1 MLSGMLNFTERK
13 MLAEINLLSADTGK
27 KKKKRNS
34 TAVVVQVMITPP

>member
-1 MLSGMLNFTERK
+1 MLSGMLNLTERK
-13 MLAEINLLSADTGK
+13 MLAEINLLFADSGK